1 MTALQQALI
10 HAAGGFIAAVAA
22 VVLCV
27 TGHITGSDA
36 VLIVLAAVGISGT
49 GVAGSSPT
57 TITTT
62 TTAPPVAAVTTG

>member
-1 MTALQQALI
+1 MTAFQQALL
-10 HAAGGFIAAVAA
+10 HAGGGLIAAVAA
-22 VVLCV
+22 VVLAV
-27 TGHITGSDA
+27 TGHITGNDA

-62 TTAPPVAAVTTG
+62 TQAAAPSSSPT